1 MSESAD
7 KPLGF
12 WACWSLVVGCMIGSG
27 VFMLPTL
34 LAPYGLLSFGGWI
47 IAGGGSI
54 ALALTFGRL
63 AARTSCNGGPYAYS
77 RQAFG
82 DLTGFLMAW
91 AYWISFLMGIP
102 VVAIAFVGYLGVFIP
117 GLNGNAIAQATSAL
131 ALIGVFTLINIRG
144 LKEMSAAQITLTVLK
159 IIPLLAIIG
168 VAFFAG
174 SSANLPA
181 FNPSGQPPIAA
192 LAAVALIALWPFT
205 GFEVV
210 TLPAT
215 NVKDCER
222 TIPRA
227 LIVGMLTVV
236 AIYLSATAAVMYLV
250 PAPQLAQST
259 APFADA
265 ARALG
270 AWGPNFIAAGALIAT
285 AGTLNG
291 LIFTCGQMPMAVA
304 LDKLAPSWLAATTK
318 GGSPHLSL
326 ILSSALASLLLMLNF
341 SRGFIGAFTFLLM
354 MATAL
359 GLIYYVVVS
368 LAELR
373 HSWRSATGWAAIA
386 VIGIIY
392 SLFAAFGS
400 GLEVLFWGIVL
411 MIAGVPL
418 YFLFRGGGTAR
429 RTTRQRDDM
438 TRDAEPDFDLGQ

>member
-1 MSESAD
+1 MSDVSD

-12 WACWSLVVGCMIGSG
+12 WSCWSLTVGCMIGSG
-27 VFMLPTL
+27 IFMLPTL

-54 ALALTFGRL
+54 ALALVFGRL
-63 AARTSCNGGPYAYS
+63 AARTRCNGGPYAYS
-77 RQAFG
+77 REAFG

-91 AYWISFLMGIP
+91 AYWISFLLGVP

-117 GLNGNAIAQATSAL
+117 ALNGNAVAQALSAL
-131 ALIGVFTLINIRG
+131 GLISIFTFINIRG
-144 LKEMSAAQITLTVLK
+144 LKEMSAAQITLTILK
-159 IIPLLAIIG
+159 IVPLLAIIG
-168 VAFFAG
+168 VAFVAG
-174 SSANLPA
+174 EPANLPA
-181 FNPSGQPPIAA
+181 FNPSGQPVFAA

-227 LIVGMLTVV
+227 LFVGMITVV
-236 AIYLSATAAVMYLV
+236 IIYLSATAAVMLLV
-250 PAPQLAQST
+250 PSHQLAQST

-270 AWGPNFIAAGALIAT
+270 AWGPNFIAAGALVAT

-304 LDKLAPSWLAATTK
+304 IDKLAPSWLAVTNKSGVPQNA
-318 GGSPHLSL
+318 L
-326 ILSSALASLLLMLNF
+326 ILSAALSAILLVANY
-341 SRGFIGAFTFLLM
+341 SRGLIGAFTFMLM

-368 LAELR
+368 VAELR
-373 HSWRSATGWAAIA
+373 HSSRSALGWAAIA
-386 VIGIIY
+386 IIGIVY

-400 GLEVLFWGIVL
+400 GLEVLFWGVAAML
-411 MIAGVPL
+411 TGVPL
-418 YFLFRGGGTAR
+418 YYLFRPRPGVTA
-429 RTTRQRDDM
+429 
-438 TRDAEPDFDLGQ
+438 ASSPPS

>member
-1 MSESAD
+1 VNDAAT

-12 WACWSLVVGCMIGSG
+12 WSCWALTVGCMIGSG

-54 ALALTFGRL
+54 ALALIFGRL
-63 AARTSCNGGPYAYS
+63 ASRTTCNGGPYAYA
-77 RQAFG
+77 RAEFG

-117 GLNGNAIAQATSAL
+117 GLNESPTAQALSAV
-131 ALIGVFTLINIRG
+131 ALIAIFTLINIRG
-144 LKEMSAAQITLTVLK
+144 LKEMSAAQIALTILK
-159 IIPLLAIIG
+159 IIPLLVIIAI
-168 VAFFAG
+168 AAPAG
-174 SSANLPA
+174 STANLPE
-181 FNPSGQPPIAA
+181 FNPSGQPIFAA

-227 LIVGMLTVV
+227 LFIGMLTVV
-236 AIYLSATAAVMYLV
+236 AIYLAASAAVMLLV
-250 PAPQLAQST
+250 PAAQLAQST

-270 AWGPNFIAAGALIAT
+270 PWGPNFIAAGALIAT

-318 GGSPHLSL
+318 GGTPHLAL
-326 ILSSALASLLLMLNF
+326 ILSSAIACALLLLNY

-368 LAELR
+368 VIELR
-373 HSWRSATGWAAIA
+373 HSWRSASGWAAIA
-386 VIGIIY
+386 LVGIVY
-392 SLFAAFGS
+392 SLFAALGS
-400 GLEVLFWGIVL
+400 GLEVLFWGVVL
-411 MIAGVPL
+411 MLGGVPL
-418 YFLFRGGGTAR
+418 HFVLR
-429 RTTRQRDDM
+429 RN
-438 TRDAEPDFDLGQ
+438 RDAPPRTLQPTR

>member
-1 MSESAD
+1 MSEAAD

-12 WACWSLVVGCMIGSG
+12 WSCWSLTVGCMIGSG

-54 ALALTFGRL
+54 ALALVFGRL
-63 AARTSCNGGPYAYS
+63 AARTRCNGGPYAYS
-77 RQAFG
+77 REAFG

-91 AYWISFLMGIP
+91 AYWLSFLMGVP

-117 GLNGNAIAQATSAL
+117 ALNGNAVAQALTAL
-131 ALIGVFTLINIRG
+131 TLIGVFTAINIRG

-159 IIPLLAIIG
+159 IIPLVAIIG
-168 VAFFAG
+168 VALFAG
-174 SSANLPA
+174 APSNLPA
-181 FNPSGQPPIAA
+181 FNPSGQPIFAA

-227 LIVGMLTVV
+227 LFIGMITVV
-236 AIYLSATAAVMYLV
+236 IIYLSATAAVMLLV
-250 PAPQLAQST
+250 PSQQLAQST

-270 AWGPNFIAAGALIAT
+270 AWGPNFIAAGALVAT

-318 GGSPHLSL
+318 TGTPHLALLLSAA
-326 ILSSALASLLLMLNF
+326 LSSALLLLNY
-341 SRGFIGAFTFLLM
+341 SRGLIGAFTFMLM

-373 HSWRSATGWAAIA
+373 YSARKALGWAAIA
-386 VIGIIY
+386 AIGIFY
-392 SLFAAFGS
+392 SLFAALGS
-400 GLEVLFWGIVL
+400 GLEVLFWGVVMML
-411 MIAGVPL
+411 AGVPL
-418 YFLFRGGGTAR
+418 YFLFRPRGGAI
-429 RTTRQRDDM
+429 
-438 TRDAEPDFDLGQ
+438 AASPPS

>member
-1 MSESAD
+1 MSQDQAA

-12 WACWSLVVGCMIGSG
+12 WSCWALVVGCMIGSG

-54 ALALTFGRL
+54 ALALIFGRL

-82 DLTGFLMAW
+82 DLTGFLMGW
-91 AYWISFLMGIP
+91 AYWLSFLMGIP

-117 GLNGNAIAQATSAL
+117 PLNGSPVAQAATAIA
-131 ALIGVFTLINIRG
+131 LIAFFTAINIRG

-159 IIPLLAIIG
+159 IIPLLAVIAL
-168 VAFFAG
+168 AFSAG
-174 SSANLPA
+174 SPANLPA
-181 FNPSGQPPIAA
+181 FNPSGQPIIAA

-227 LIVGMLTVV
+227 LVIGMVTVV
-236 AIYLSATAAVMYLV
+236 VIYLSATAAVMLIV
-250 PAPQLAQST
+250 PAAQLAQST

-265 ARALG
+265 ARAFG
-270 AWGPNFIAAGALIAT
+270 VWGPNFIAAGALVAT
-285 AGTLNG
+285 AGTING
-291 LIFTCGQMPMAVA
+291 MIFTCGQMPMAIA
-304 LDKLAPSWLAATTK
+304 QDKLAPSWLAATTK
-318 GGSPHLSL
+318 TGTPHLAL
-326 ILSSALASLLLMLNF
+326 ILSATIASALLLLNY

-359 GLIYYVVVS
+359 GLIYYIAVS

-373 HSWRSATGWAAIA
+373 HSWRSAWGWAAIA
-386 VIGIIY
+386 VIGMIY

-400 GLEVLFWGIVL
+400 GLEVLFWGVVL
-411 MIAGVPL
+411 MLAGVPL
-418 YFLFRGGGTAR
+418 YFVCR
-429 RTTRQRDDM
+429 RT
-438 TRDAEPDFDLGQ
+438 GQAAIQPS